1 MNHTNENNK
10 ETYTLYAWYIK
21 GDPQYVEETGKISVA
36 RGMEPHYKIEVL
48 KDIGPKIKIGLLFG
62 FNIHTKNWDQLCE
75 DNISDDILYK
85 AKQESLG
92 KSHFLYIKDFGVWK
106 VDGLSVD
113 EKSATIQITR
123 FEST

>member
-1 MNHTNENNK
+1 MTHTNENNK
-10 ETYTLYAWYIK
+10 ETYALYAWFIK
-21 GDPQYVEETGKISVA
+21 GDPKYVEETGKISVTQ
-36 RGMEPHYKIEVL
+36 GMEPHYKIEVL

-123 FEST
+123 VEAT